1 MTYHRRIPR
10 STHSYRVDKGSIT
23 MTFKFSSLIVHAP
36 SVVLRAGIGCEFWTK
51 PDAYSTIKFRPKR
64 RHHPSTCTLMKLMP
78 VQGFFSLHL
87 MMPGGR
93 RPPCDVIFTKV
104 IFATVINGYVSQCL
118 SNG

>member
-1 MTYHRRIPR
+1 
-10 STHSYRVDKGSIT
+10 
-23 MTFKFSSLIVHAP
+23 
-36 SVVLRAGIGCEFWTK
+36 VVLRAGIGCEFWTN